1 MTIAKRPKG
10 AVAAGHRLTAEA
22 AANIL
27 REGGTVFDA
36 AIAGMWMACVVEPV
50 LSSIGGGGFLMARE
64 AGKSARLVDFFA
76 HTPRRFRPVD
86 EIEFEAV
93 HANFGTAT
101 QEFHIGMGASATPG
115 FVPGMF
121 AIHEQFC
128 QLPMNRLAEQ
138 AVEIARTG
146 FEITP
151 FQAFLLEV
159 VSPIYKWSDSARAL
173 FAPNGTLPKSGET
186 FRNPD
191 LGDAL
196 DAIAREGLRIATEGE
211 IAQAM
216 MAEADAGCLQAN
228 DLATYQVET
237 RAPLQADLEG
247 NSLALNPPPSCGG
260 TLIGDM
266 MARISE
272 SASDDPAIVAY
283 AKTITATD
291 AKWRHA
297 KCNINAFIG
306 NTSSP
311 DHRNSSR
318 GTTHISIVD
327 AEGNAAAITVSNGEG
342 NGRIVPGCGF
352 MLNNMLGEEDLNPG
366 GLYKWRENLRLASM
380 MAPTIATRSN
390 QMVAAL
396 GSGGSNRIRSALF
409 QVMCRLFREGLSV
422 EDAINASRTHVEHGH
437 LEFEM
442 PAEEGDRNQLEAAF
456 PEHRL
461 WDEPNLFFGG
471 THLVRLDAEKGLE
484 AAGDPRRGGVAI
496 LV

>member
-1 MTIAKRPKG
+1 MTKAKRPRG

-64 AGKSARLVDFFA
+64 AGQPARLVDFFT

-93 HANFGTAT
+93 HADFGPTT
-101 QEFHIGMGASATPG
+101 QEFHVGLGASATPG

-128 QLPMNRLAEQ
+128 RLPMNRLAEQ
-138 AVEIARTG
+138 AFETACSG
-146 FEITP
+146 FEITA

-159 VSPIYKWSDSARAL
+159 VSPIYKWSDPALAL
-173 FAPNGTLPKSGET
+173 FAPDGALPKSGEI

-191 LGDAL
+191 LGNAL
-196 DAIAREGLRIATEGE
+196 EAIAREGLRIATEGE

-216 MAEADAGCLQAN
+216 LTDADAGCLRAN
-228 DLATYQVET
+228 DLAAYRVET
-237 RAPLQADLEG
+237 RAPLQTSLEG
-247 NSLALNPPPSCGG
+247 NNLALNPPPSCGG
-260 TLIGDM
+260 TLIGYM
-266 MARISE
+266 MARIGINT
-272 SASDDPAIVAY
+272 SDDPAIVAY
-283 AKTITATD
+283 AKAIAATD
-291 AKWRHA
+291 AKWRQA
-297 KCNINAFIG
+297 KCNINTFTG
-306 NTSSP
+306 NATGS
-311 DHRNSSR
+311 DHSNASR

-327 AEGNAAAITVSNGEG
+327 ADGNAAAITVSNGEG

-352 MLNNMLGEEDLNPG
+352 MVNNMLGEEDLNPG
-366 GLYKWRENLRLASM
+366 GLYKWRENIRLASM

-422 EDAINASRTHVEHGH
+422 EDAITASRTHVEHGH
-437 LEFEM
+437 LEFEI
-442 PAEEGDRNQLEAAF
+442 PPEEGDRLQLEAAF

-461 WDEPNLFFGG
+461 WAEPNLFFGG
-471 THLVRLDAEKGLE
+471 THMVRLNAEKGLE
-484 AAGDPRRGGVAI
+484 AAGDPRRSGVAI